1 MSGSSSA
8 GILPAYAAQAA
19 QARWHENQLNRPRTA
34 AILAVLGAAIVVIAR
49 WRTWARENITAF
61 ILVGH
66 TFSHPQQL
74 PPGLALTS
82 GDGYDGQFYYR
93 LALNPANLHTTAYGI
108 TVDTSYRFMRDGYPA
123 LTWLLSFGQQ
133 SLVPVMLVAINAA
146 AIAAIGYFGGVA
158 AQRSGRHALW
168 GLLLAGFFG
177 LITSLSR
184 DTAEPLAAACL
195 LAGVVALGPDGHG
208 KRRPVLAG
216 LLFAYGS
223 LTRETVIIA
232 PAAFALIRLWAI
244 VRGKDRPG
252 RADLAWAIPAAAFA
266 GWQAIVYAATGQF
279 ALEADGGQNS
289 TTPFSAP
296 LHAVIWNFSHFSRSN
311 INSIDVWVFEFIL
324 FALVVLAALISLPST
339 TVPVYLRIAFV
350 IYIFEVCLIAPT
362 TWNSR
367 TADMRSFIEVWLL
380 SVLILFGCRRRPLT
394 NPLAWRLPA
403 LAAGLLPVA
412 LFVVTRRITGT

>member
-8 GILPAYAAQAA
+8 GILPAVATQAT
-19 QARWHENQLNRPRTA
+19 QARWYGNQLNRPRTA
-34 AILAVLGAAIVVIAR
+34 ALLTLLGAVVIVIAR
-49 WRTWARENITAF
+49 WRTWARGNISAF
-61 ILVGH
+61 ILVGQ

-93 LALNPANLHTTAYGI
+93 LALDPANMHTTAYGI

-133 SLVPVMLVAINAA
+133 SVVPVMLVVVNAA
-146 AIAAIGYFGGVA
+146 AIAAIGYFGAIA

-184 DTAEPLAAACL
+184 DTAEPVAAACL
-195 LAGVVALGPDGHG
+195 LAGVIALGPDGRG

-216 LLFAYGS
+216 LLFGYGS

-244 VRGKDRPG
+244 ARRKDRPG
-252 RADLAWAIPAAAFA
+252 REDLAWVIPAAAFA

-279 ALEADGGQNS
+279 ALKADGGQNS

-296 LHAVIWNFSHFSRSN
+296 LNAIRWNFSHFSASN
-311 INSIDVWVFEFIL
+311 FNSIDVWCFEFIL
-324 FALVVLAALISLPST
+324 FALVVLAALISLRST

-350 IYIFEVCLIAPT
+350 VYIFEVCLIAPT
-362 TWNSR
+362 TWDSR

-380 SVLILFGCRRRPLT
+380 AMGILFGCRWRQLT

-403 LAAGLLPVA
+403 LAAGLVPVA
-412 LFVVTRRITGT
+412 LFVVTRRLTGT